1 MAPTT
6 APTTAIR
13 HALSTLAA
21 PSIIAT
27 VGVGLELAV
36 VKFIDRRG
44 TPEPVGTG
52 FTPVGSIGKVVVTG
66 VTEEGG
72 TNGNGRA
79 DGCIGAVE
87 GGAEGVKISFH
98 ICGSGV

>member
-66 VTEEGG
+66 VTEEVEPMGMAEL
-72 TNGNGRA
+72 TVA
-79 DGCIGAVE
+79 LVLLKAVQKE
-87 GGAEGVKISFH
+87 
-98 ICGSGV
+98 